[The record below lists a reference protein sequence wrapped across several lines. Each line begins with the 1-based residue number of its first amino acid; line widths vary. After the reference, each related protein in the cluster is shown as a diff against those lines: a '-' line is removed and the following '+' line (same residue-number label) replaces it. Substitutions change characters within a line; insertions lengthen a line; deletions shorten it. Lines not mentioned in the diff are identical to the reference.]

1 MPKKIQPEIRLNKV
15 RLQPNKDGVAEIL
28 FWGDV
33 HYGHPNC
40 EIKRA
45 TAMLDWALK
54 NHVYVLLM
62 GDLLEA
68 STRDSVGDGVYH
80 QEMNPQQ
87 QMEDMI
93 EILRPL
99 ADAGL
104 IIGLLQ
110 GNHCARISKST
121 SIDVS
126 KIMANTLRVPYL
138 GYACWNEIIVGKQK
152 YSIYSSHGSGGAKF
166 KHTKIKNVLDVLAW
180 IDADVVAFG
189 HMHALVAEPVAK
201 QTVDHRTHKVV
212 ERKCYAVITGSYL
225 SWDNSYAQVANMP
238 PSKLGSPKCK
248 LRSDSH
254 DFHFTL

>member
-1 MPKKIQPEIRLNKV
+1 MPKRIKPEIRLNKV
-15 RLQPNKDGVAEIL
+15 RLQPNKDGVAELL
-28 FWGDV
+28 FIGDI

-40 EIKRA
+40 EIEKA
-45 TAMLDWALK
+45 KAMLDWALK
-54 NHVYVLLM
+54 TKAYVLLM

-80 QEMNPQQ
+80 QLCNPQQ

-104 IIGLLQ
+104 IIGLHS
-110 GNHCARISKST
+110 GNHENRISKAT

-126 KIMANTLRVPYL
+126 KMMAEALRVPYL
-138 GYACWNEIIVGKQK
+138 GYACWNEIIVGRQK
-152 YSIYSSHGSGGAKF
+152 YSIYSSHGSGGARF

-180 IDADVVAFG
+180 IDADIVAFG

-248 LRSDSH
+248 FRGDVH